1 MADAKDK
8 LSEKHEKWLR
18 LIILVDF
25 AARKLCED
33 VLFNKEKLPTDGVK
47 LCCELKPIQS
57 KICHFEEQFKVLCPS
72 NGISDYT
79 KFDLILLI
87 RIVHKKFGTK
97 YKSLAHD
104 LREVLKELFHRDNK
118 EVSEKEFGRLWDDT
132 ILMLKIHGFNP
143 KLVGDLKS
151 CHTFL
156 RQWIKDTDIG
166 IFLGNIT
173 SVIFQNIIS
182 AYRVGQVSFLTIK
195 YRFHLP
201 QV

>member
-79 KFDLILLI
+79 KFDLILLT
-87 RIVHKKFGTK
+87 RIVHKKSGTK

-143 KLVGDLKS
+143 KLVGD
-151 CHTFL
+151 
-156 RQWIKDTDIG
+156 
-166 IFLGNIT
+166 
-173 SVIFQNIIS
+173 
-182 AYRVGQVSFLTIK
+182 
-195 YRFHLP
+195 
-201 QV
+201 